1 MIVHQLC
8 CREVVHDVD
17 DLKGHVGHHLG
28 PVVGLHAVPV
38 VEVFSFERGHL
49 HREGHDGWHHGREH
63 GEEHAEEKHGG
74 VVVHLKY

>member
-28 PVVGLHAVPV
+28 PVVGLHGVPV
-38 VEVFSFERGHL
+38 VEALSFERFNVAVYIDKVMTF
-49 HREGHDGWHHGREH
+49 E
-63 GEEHAEEKHGG
+63 
-74 VVVHLKY
+74 